1 MFLCYLTWLYC
12 SRSRCCCKRSG
23 RKIQNISKS
32 TPTPKDGRQN
42 TERRF
47 GRAFTLFKIISC
59 QLCNSGHPLSAIW
72 SVKYMHSS
80 VNWPDISMH
89 MWTLIYCLLQ
99 PLFPKK
105 PADRE
110 EHRLSDSERSREVS
124 VFSQQPPYLKY
135 YPPRASWFFAD
146 VDFCQSAH

>member
-1 MFLCYLTWLYC
+1 MPLQTFRTG
-12 SRSRCCCKRSG
+12 KEKK
-23 RKIQNISKS
+23 KITQNIGKS
-32 TPTPKDGRQN
+32 TPAPEDRRQN
-42 TERRF
+42 TESRS

-89 MWTLIYCLLQ
+89 MWILIYCLVQ
-99 PLFPKK
+99 PLFRKK

-110 EHRLSDSERSREVS
+110 QHRLSDSERSREVS

-135 YPPRASWFFAD
+135 YPPRAGWFLLTLTF
-146 VDFCQSAH
+146 VSQRINYWV